1 MLYIITNLYWLPWE
15 KTRATFNQELFSRL
29 ASHQACRVLVLI
41 PIWDFVRYFRRM
53 TRRDPHGLLLTYVPF
68 IRIPGLPQLNGFLYW
83 IALRIFFALHGGIKT
98 SDTVLASWLY
108 PDAYAAARV
117 AAAYGAP
124 TISVALGTDGNFL
137 LDVKQIRPQII
148 QTIQRSVATVAV
160 SEALRDR
167 LRTATNSPER
177 VITIYNGVDSVK
189 FAPGSRTLARQNK
202 SIGQS
207 EVVLLFVGS
216 LIETKGVFE
225 LLEVFAALKAKKVVD
240 RLVFIGGGDSVNRLR
255 QRASQLMVADWVT
268 FAGKVPHEQLAEWFR
283 IANLFCL
290 PSYREGVPN
299 VILEAMACGIPVVA
313 TRVGGIPEVLPPECG
328 ILVTPHDGPGLLAAV
343 ERAVDIPWSEAAI
356 VNHARRF
363 SWENAAVGFSKII
376 DEAQG
381 RE

>member
-1 MLYIITNLYWLPWE
+1 MLYLITNLYWLPWE
-15 KTRATFNQELFSRL
+15 KTRATFNQELFPRL
-29 ASHQACRVLVLI
+29 AHHHMSRVLVLI
-41 PIWDFVRYFRRM
+41 PIWDFVRYFRHM
-53 TRRDPHGLLLTYVPF
+53 TPRDPHGLALSYVPF
-68 IRIPGLPQLNGFLYW
+68 LRIPGLPQVNGFLYW
-83 IALRIFFALHGGIKT
+83 ISLRIFFALQGGLKRG
-98 SDTVLASWLY
+98 DTVLSSWLY
-108 PDAYAAARV
+108 PDAYAGARV
-117 AAAYGAP
+117 AAAYGTPA
-124 TISVALGTDGNFL
+124 ISVALGTDGNFL
-137 LDVKQIRPQII
+137 LEVKQIRPQII
-148 QTIQRSVATVAV
+148 KTLERSVATVAV

-167 LRTATNSPER
+167 LKSATDHPER

-202 SIGQS
+202 SIGKN
-207 EVVLLFVGS
+207 EVVLLFVGA

-225 LLEVFAALKAKKVVD
+225 LLDVFAALKAKKVVD
-240 RLVFIGGGDSVNRLR
+240 RLVFIGGGDSGNKLR
-255 QRASQLMVADWVT
+255 EKATQLQVADGVT
-268 FAGKVPHEQLAEWFR
+268 FAGKIPHEQLAEWFQ

-328 ILVTPHDGPGLLAAV
+328 ILVTPHHGPELLAAV
-343 ERAVDIPWSEAAI
+343 ERAVSLPWNEADI
-356 VNHARRF
+356 VNHARSF